1 MKHRLRKIIFGA
13 IFAAVVGGGNFFV
26 GAPEVRAAN
35 TDCCVYTLVPA
46 SKPPAWLS
54 ALGDASAVF
63 VDGSVKTACKKPSEI
78 VVLSQKKIDQYYD
91 YNGGDAIPGDCS
103 KTADYAAFVKAA
115 VKTEC
120 CQVNN
125 GTDVLRGCVDI
136 NKANVAKSEVAASCI
151 LAAHS
156 KFMPDDKILAFNQA
170 CSAVTACQD
179 LQKKFDDQKALNK
192 VADAQ
197 AAEIIKRMEDGMA
210 GKKKSW
216 TKDECGSVLRRDASG
231 PAYIWMPPP
240 SAPNAVTGNYCYVR
254 TVPTN
259 LQVNVGSTS
268 VIAGMAEYI
277 NVAYKYGLGIGVIV
291 MIVVIVFSGIQW
303 MLSGIAS
310 SINDSKERIKNAA
323 LGLLLLFA
331 ANTIL
336 YTINPQLLTMKLP
349 MMQAIRPETFTV
361 ENSIVDGGTRCDPAE
376 EDSCSK
382 MGKNFK
388 CKPTSDY
395 AAAKCATQM
404 KVFIAA
410 GVIGGIAGGAYM
422 IGPLLSGGAG
432 AWTAVQAPAGNAVAS
447 TVTKE
452 VVESVPDVAADIA
465 DGVANNK
472 SAAET
477 AMNVGVDL
485 IPAGDKA
492 TKIIGAVTIGLGLA
506 IAANAYA
513 DSEEA
518 KNPALG
524 YCVPFKSDKPDG
536 AVCNVDGE
544 CINQKCLITSTAA
557 CGAGEFGVCTNGE
570 LRQACALPKL
580 LSSISGLGDAAYA
593 NKFGCKAGHSACVDN
608 GRGATSKGVGICSDG
623 SGVGMTCSSNVPCKS
638 SGNLNLECIQGLCR
652 EKGFYSASGKTVML
666 KPGATCVVGSDCSDV
681 NSQAQAIL
689 QNTPITGCL
698 KFPSASKDLP
708 GRFLVSQMNGKV
720 DLRYFRELDSYGV
733 CQSDRSYFIERADLV
748 NASSQIK
755 AVVPQTCFVNI
766 YPRSSLTESE
776 QKVAD
781 YLTANS
787 VSLGPAYSK
796 GFVMRYVGCQTGTA
810 CRIRAADFAK
820 DSVKGKDF
828 VSVKGACS
836 FIGITDSPSLSSA
849 FASIKMPIP
858 NGIALLNDPMWGT
871 DSIFVGAEDT
881 VMNKISTPNLVDL
894 GNTFAGESTK

>member
-1 MKHRLRKIIFGA
+1 MKRWFHKIIFGA
-13 IFAAVVGGGNFFV
+13 IFAAVVGSGNFFV
-26 GAPEVRAAN
+26 GAGEVRAAN

-46 SKPPAWLS
+46 SKPPAWLT

-63 VDGSVKTACKKPSEI
+63 VDGSVKTTCKKPSEI
-78 VVLSQKKIDQYYD
+78 VVLAQKKIDQYYD
-91 YNGGDAIPGDCS
+91 NNGGDAIPGDCS

-115 VKTEC
+115 AKTEC

-125 GTDVLRGCVDI
+125 GADVLRGCVDI
-136 NKANVAKSEVAASCI
+136 NKANVAVSEVAASCI

-179 LQKKFDDQKALNK
+179 LQKKFDNQKALNK

-216 TKDECGSVLRRDASG
+216 TKEECESVLRRDASG

-240 SAPNAVTGNYCYVR
+240 SAPNAVTGNHCYVR

-259 LQVNVGSTS
+259 LQVNVGNTS
-268 VIAGMAEYI
+268 VITGMAEYI

-349 MMQAIRPETFTV
+349 MMQAIRPEKFTV
-361 ENSIVDGGTRCDPAE
+361 ENSTVDGGVRCDPAV

-382 MGKNFK
+382 QGKNFK

-404 KVFIAA
+404 KVFMAA
-410 GVIGGIAGGAYM
+410 GVIGGIAGGAIM
-422 IGPLLSGGAG
+422 IGPALFGGTG
-432 AWTAVQAPAGNAVAS
+432 AWTAAQAPAGNTVAT

-452 VVESVPDVAADIA
+452 VVESAPDVAADIA

-472 SAAET
+472 SVAET
-477 AMNVGVDL
+477 AVDVGVDL
-485 IPAGDKA
+485 VPGGGKA

-506 IAANAYA
+506 VAASLYA

-518 KNPALG
+518 TAPALG

-544 CINQKCLITSTAA
+544 CINQKCLITSTGA
-557 CGAGEFGVCTNGE
+557 CGAGNFGVCTNGE
-570 LRQACALPKL
+570 LRQACALPKM
-580 LSSISGLGDAAYA
+580 LSAISGLGDPAYA
-593 NKFGCKAGHSACVDN
+593 NKFGCKAGHTACVDN
-608 GRGATSKGVGICSDG
+608 GRGATSKNVGICSDG
-623 SGVGMTCSSNVPCKS
+623 SGIGMSCNSNVPCK
-638 SGNLNLECIQGLCR
+638 GTANLKLECIQGICR

-681 NSQAQAIL
+681 NSLAQQTF

-733 CQSDRSYFIERADLV
+733 CQSDRSYFIERADLTNV
-748 NASSQIK
+748 SSPIT

-766 YPRSSLTESE
+766 YPRSSLTASE

-781 YLTANS
+781 YLSANS

-796 GFVMRYVGCQTGTA
+796 GFVMRYVGCQKGTA

-828 VSVKGACS
+828 VSVKGGCS
-836 FIGITDSPSLSSA
+836 FEGISASPSLSSA
-849 FASIKMPIP
+849 FAGITQPIP
-858 NGIALLNDPMWGT
+858 NGIALLKDPMWGT